1 MSDKPKVSYQAAQ
14 RLELRY
20 TGNILGELDPL
31 PRLGT
36 IIKNER
42 KAHPQMLLLD
52 TGNFSGP
59 NKPGPHQGKPH
70 IEVMNALHYDAA
82 VPGRAETKDS
92 VALRQMGRNA
102 KFPLVA
108 TNWKGMGEGNYFERV
123 VKIKR
128 GDLNIAI
135 LGLAWNEAP
144 QDTEVIPAEQAVK
157 EVLKDIDT
165 DNTIVV
171 VLSVLGYIADRSLAM
186 NNRCTMI
193 ILSGVDSPGFE
204 EQVMVGNS
212 LLVPVVPNAENLGA
226 LDVDLSGRVEVRQES
241 DK

>member
-1 MSDKPKVSYQAAQ
+1 MSDQPKVSYQVPQ
-14 RLELRY
+14 HLEIRY
-20 TGNILGELDPL
+20 TGNILGTLELL
-31 PRLGT
+31 PRMGT
-36 IIKNER
+36 VIKQER
-42 KAHPQMLLLD
+42 QAHPQMLLLD

-59 NKPGPHQGKPH
+59 NKPGPYQGKPH

-92 VALRQMGRNA
+92 VALRQMGRSA

-123 VKIKR
+123 VKVKR
-128 GDLNIAI
+128 GDLNVAI

-165 DNTIVV
+165 DNTMVV
-171 VLSVLGYIADRSLAM
+171 VLSVLGYIADRALAM
-186 NNRCTMI
+186 NNKCTMV
-193 ILSGVDSPGFE
+193 ILSGVNSPGFE
-204 EQVMVGNS
+204 EQMMVGNS
-212 LLVPVVPNAENLGA
+212 LLIPVAPGAEFLGA
-226 LDVDLSGRVEVRQES
+226 VDLDLSGRVEVKK